1 MMIRCDCNVISLSL
15 VFVFCLCLR
24 SLSSVFVFC
33 LCLPSLS
40 SVFVIIFV
48 VPLSDLCQSFV
59 MSHRKRSWTDGHV
72 ASIFPLTDFFFSV
85 LSSLLCCLYPLKLSY
100 GLDLLV
106 VCWPLTVIG
115 ISFSHVDRLVLT
127 IALISPTEARLHP
140 RRILNSSSKRLC
152 RDCWIILKSHFS
164 LLSAWLS
171 DVVWHWNKFILIPA
185 TSLSRHGCICLLSV
199 V

>member
-1 MMIRCDCNVISLSL
+1 MGIGDGREIKDNNNDDDKMRLQCNI
-15 VFVFCLCLR
+15 FVFGLCLL

-33 LCLPSLS
+33 LCLLSLS

-106 VCWPLTVIG
+106 VC
-115 ISFSHVDRLVLT
+115 
-127 IALISPTEARLHP
+127 
-140 RRILNSSSKRLC
+140 
-152 RDCWIILKSHFS
+152 
-164 LLSAWLS
+164 
-171 DVVWHWNKFILIPA
+171 
-185 TSLSRHGCICLLSV
+185 
-199 V
+199 